1 MPEPKSLKKPAG
13 ARLPMAARDPPVTP
27 RGDRSASAASAMQRG
42 QERFSAAL
50 RRVDEELQAMDNR
63 AGMTRERVPQAMTR
77 ERVLEAIGQGIHG
90 PYDPRVMGAVD
101 RLLDRLAELDV
112 DEERFVRSA
121 EGAVADAR
129 SRSPRR
135 DHTTTTRP
143 WVPRV
148 VIQTSADGQTHTS
161 ILR

>member
-1 MPEPKSLKKPAG
+1 MPEAKSLKKPAG
-13 ARLPMAARDPPVTP
+13 ARLPMAPRDPPVTP
-27 RGDRSASAASAMQRG
+27 RGDRSASAASA
-42 QERFSAAL
+42 AAL

-63 AGMTRERVPQAMTR
+63 AGMTRERTR
-77 ERVLEAIGQGIHG
+77 ERVLEAVQGTLG
-90 PYDPRVMGAVD
+90 PDDPRVMGAVD
-101 RLLDRLAELDV
+101 RMLDRLAELDV
-112 DEERFVRSA
+112 DEERFVRSR
-121 EGAVADAR
+121 AR

-148 VIQTSADGQTHTS
+148 VIQTSADGQTHTT

>member
-1 MPEPKSLKKPAG
+1 MPEAKSLNSKKPAG
-13 ARLPMAARDPPVTP
+13 APRDPPVTP

-50 RRVDEELQAMDNR
+50 RRVDEEL
-63 AGMTRERVPQAMTR
+63 GLTRERVPQAMTR
-77 ERVLEAIGQGIHG
+77 EQVLEAIGQGIHG
-90 PYDPRVMGAVD
+90 PYDPLVVEAVD
-101 RLLDRLAELDV
+101 LLLERLAQLDV

-148 VIQTSADGQTHTS
+148 VIQTSADGQTHTT

>member
-1 MPEPKSLKKPAG
+1 MPEAKSLKKPAG
-13 ARLPMAARDPPVTP
+13 ARLPMAPRDPPVTP

-50 RRVDEELQAMDNR
+50 RRVDEELQAM
-63 AGMTRERVPQAMTR
+63 TRERVPQAMTR
-77 ERVLEAIGQGIHG
+77 EQVLEAIGQGIHG
-90 PYDPRVMGAVD
+90 PYDPLVVGAVD
-101 RLLDRLAELDV
+101 FLLERLAQLDV

-143 WVPRV
+143 PITRPSRV
-148 VIQTSADGQTHTS
+148 IIHTSADVQTHTN
-161 ILR
+161 IIR

>member
-1 MPEPKSLKKPAG
+1 MPEAKSLNYKKPAG
-13 ARLPMAARDPPVTP
+13 APRDPPVTP

-50 RRVDEELQAMDNR
+50 RRVDEEL
-63 AGMTRERVPQAMTR
+63 GLTRERVPQAMTR

-90 PYDPRVMGAVD
+90 PYDPRVVGAVD
-101 RLLDRLAELDV
+101 YLLDRLAELDV
-112 DEERFVRSA
+112 DEERFVRSR
-121 EGAVADAR
+121 AR

-148 VIQTSADGQTHTS
+148 IIQTSADGQTHTT

>member
-1 MPEPKSLKKPAG
+1 MPEAKSLNYKKPAG
-13 ARLPMAARDPPVTP
+13 APRDPPVTP

-50 RRVDEELQAMDNR
+50 RRVDEEL
-63 AGMTRERVPQAMTR
+63 GLTRERVPQAMTR
-77 ERVLEAIGQGIHG
+77 EQVLEAIGQGIHG
-90 PYDPRVMGAVD
+90 PYDPRVVGAVD
-101 RLLDRLAELDV
+101 YLLDRLAELDV
-112 DEERFVRSA
+112 DEERFVRSR
-121 EGAVADAR
+121 AR

-148 VIQTSADGQTHTS
+148 IIQTSADGQTHTT

>member
-1 MPEPKSLKKPAG
+1 MPEAKSLKKPAG
-13 ARLPMAARDPPVTP
+13 ARLPMAPRDPPVTP

-50 RRVDEELQAMDNR
+50 RRVDEEL
-63 AGMTRERVPQAMTR
+63 GLMTR

-101 RLLDRLAELDV
+101 RMLDRLAELDV
-112 DEERFVRSA
+112 DEERFVRSR
-121 EGAVADAR
+121 AR

>member
-1 MPEPKSLKKPAG
+1 
-13 ARLPMAARDPPVTP
+13 
-27 RGDRSASAASAMQRG
+27 MQRG
-42 QERFSAAL
+42 QEGFSAAL
-50 RRVDEELQAMDNR
+50 RRVDEEL
-63 AGMTRERVPQAMTR
+63 GLMTR
-77 ERVLEAIGQGIHG
+77 ERVLEAVGQGIHG

-101 RLLDRLAELDV
+101 RMLDRLAELDV
-112 DEERFVRSA
+112 DEERFVRSR
-121 EGAVADAR
+121 AR

-148 VIQTSADGQTHTS
+148 VIQTSADGQTHTT